1 MATWTDLCYV
11 RQTVCDK
18 IGEEFYNEYGEE
30 ITNFFQDEKDEIIT
44 ESNIFAYCLG
54 IVVKNKIDVAY
65 NFKDDFFN
73 FVTIYL
79 DSIYQVGV
87 NNEVSN

>member
-1 MATWTDLCYV
+1 MATWGELCYV

-30 ITNFFQDEKDEIIT
+30 ITNFFQDEQNEIIND
-44 ESNIFAYCLG
+44 SNIFAYCLG
-54 IVVKNKIDVAY
+54 IITRDNIDVKY

-79 DSIYQVGV
+79 DSCYREDTS
-87 NNEVSN
+87 NEIRN